1 MREPVLFPEIA
12 QIISV
17 LRLYLFPIQNIIFS
31 KAVDANDERIYPL
44 YDYTS
49 NVS

>member
-1 MREPVLFPEIA
+1 MREPILFPEIT
-12 QIISV
+12 QVILV
-17 LRLYLFPIQNIIFS
+17 LRLYLFSTQTIMFS
-31 KAVDANDERIYPL
+31 KAVDTNDERIYPL

>member
-1 MREPVLFPEIA
+1 MREPILFPEIT
-12 QIISV
+12 QVILV
-17 LRLYLFPIQNIIFS
+17 LKLYLFSIQTIMFS
-31 KAVDANDERIYPL
+31 KAADANDERIYPL